1 MRKRS
6 LPFLQTGSR
15 RLGLM
20 ITLVFSSGHGG
31 CGGLE
36 MLTALPL
43 LFPARVSHEAPPRP
57 DLLGGPTRTVSEP
70 ALTSPATKEVGEVH
84 RAVNT
89 PNPNYNDGVIE
100 TTNNAIPLG
109 RWTQL
114 PKEAQ
119 EAVAKNCTCV
129 NLTCRHSIESC
140 GQLWSPK
147 YDWAL
152 RGPVLYPSSIQTV
165 FAQRYR

>member
-6 LPFLQTGSR
+6 VPFLQTGSR
-15 RLGLM
+15 GLGLM
-20 ITLVFSSGHGG
+20 IALVFSSGLGG

-43 LFPARVSHEAPPRP
+43 LFAPRVSHEAPPRP

-70 ALTSPATKEVGEVH
+70 ALTSPAKKEVGGVH
-84 RAVNT
+84 RAVNA
-89 PNPNYNDGVIE
+89 PKPNYNDGVIE
-100 TTNNAIPLG
+100 TTNNAIPFG
-109 RWTQL
+109 PRTQL

-119 EAVAKNCTCV
+119 ETVAKNCTCV

-147 YDWAL
+147 YDWPL
-152 RGPVLYPSSIQTV
+152 RGPVSYPSNIQTV
-165 FAQRYR
+165 FVQRYR